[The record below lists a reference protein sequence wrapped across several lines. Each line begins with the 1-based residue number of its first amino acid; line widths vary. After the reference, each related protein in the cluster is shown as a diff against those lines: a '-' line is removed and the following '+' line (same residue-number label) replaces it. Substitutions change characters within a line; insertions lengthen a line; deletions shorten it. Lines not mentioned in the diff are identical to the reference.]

1 MRPLKVG
8 LYLPIR
14 ESRGS
19 GHHADVT
26 RRWSE
31 LLAMVQLAE
40 EIGFN
45 SVWVPDHL
53 LLRMSCQDVSSLG
66 TWESWSLVAALAA
79 TTTRMELGTLV
90 TCAPFRNP
98 GLIAKIAVTVDELNG
113 GRFTL
118 GLGAGY
124 HEPEFRAF
132 GFSYPDRAS
141 QFEESLAVIASL
153 LRTGNTTFSG
163 RHFEMEGCELRPR
176 GPRPEGLPIMIATS
190 NPAGIAKPR
199 MHRLLV
205 EYADLWN
212 GWLAFWRSWPDAVR
226 PLREL
231 IDRECITRGRDPAT
245 LRRTVTILAAF
256 PELDPMPMHSGE
268 EPLIGPPEL
277 MAEALF
283 GFAREGIEHV
293 QVQINP
299 GNLAGIRAMAPVF
312 DLLDC

>member
-1 MRPLKVG
+1 MRPLKIG

-19 GHHADVT
+19 GHHADIT
-26 RRWSE
+26 RGWRD
-31 LLAMVQLAE
+31 LFAMVQLAD
-40 EIGFN
+40 EIGFD

-53 LLRMSCQDVSSLG
+53 LFRWPGQESESQG
-66 TWESWSLVAALAA
+66 TWEALSLVAALAA
-79 TTTRMELGTLV
+79 TTPRMELGTLV
-90 TCAPFRNP
+90 SCTAFRNP
-98 GLIAKIAVTVDELNG
+98 GLIARMAVTVDEICS

-118 GLGAGY
+118 GIGAGY

-132 GFSYPDRAS
+132 GYSYADRAS
-141 QFEESLAVIASL
+141 QFEEAIISASAL
-153 LRTGNTTFSG
+153 LRTGRCTFRG
-163 RHFEMEGCELRPR
+163 RHVHMQECELQLR
-176 GPRPEGLPIMIATS
+176 GPRSAGPPILIATS
-190 NPAGIAKPR
+190 NPAGMAKPR

-205 EYADLWN
+205 EHADLWN

-231 IDRECITRGRDPAT
+231 IDRECMTRDRDPAT

-256 PELDPMPMHSGE
+256 PELDPMPMRSGE

-283 GFAREGIEHV
+283 GFAQEGIEHV

-299 GNLAGIRAMAPVF
+299 GNLDGIRAMAPIL
-312 DLLDC
+312 DLLDR